1 MSTSFEYLVLLDI
14 EATCWEKRDP
24 QSAEIIGN
32 FEFEIFHHQI
42 DRMKVVQKCYLNFIH
57 LKYDACA
64 IFKSK

>member
-32 FEFEIFHHQI
+32 FEF
-42 DRMKVVQKCYLNFIH
+42 
-57 LKYDACA
+57 
-64 IFKSK
+64 